1 MRRQAGRVPWAEPLL
16 TASAEGAA
24 SLLSF
29 GSAQPQAVDNYTA
42 EAFHAFEG
50 RALAVLRAGFTPGEA
65 VLCVACEGLPE
76 AECRFSVK

>member
-42 EAFHAFEG
+42 GAFHAFEG
-50 RALAVLRAGFTPGEA
+50 RVLAVLRAGFTPGEA
-65 VLCVACEGLPE
+65 VLCAACEGLPE